1 MSQFFFQKSVKK
13 SKPFETNCIQRN
25 QSSYFTCLSLH
36 YLISFDSLNWQ
47 YNDHFP
53 FKGCYTTILLML
65 NLSWSFFLFN
75 FFFLSLFKQQRVC
88 GYLFNLNECLQIHAL
103 LLHLITMVCLFK
115 QQAKSYHVIIFEG
128 IIRILCIHKNYTG
141 FEKSW
146 PTNMNITNPKTLFLQ
161 VQHSILFYIIS
172 EY

>member
-1 MSQFFFQKSVKK
+1 MKQSAYK
-13 SKPFETNCIQRN
+13 ET
-25 QSSYFTCLSLH
+25 SLAI
-36 YLISFDSLNWQ
+36 LLAFISFDSLNWQ

-75 FFFLSLFKQQRVC
+75 FFFLSLFEQQRVC

-115 QQAKSYHVIIFEG
+115 QQAKSYHVVIYEG

-146 PTNMNITNPKTLFLQ
+146 PTNMNNQSQNPFFTSSAFYFILYHIRILRFLTEW
-161 VQHSILFYIIS
+161 L
-172 EY
+172 

>member
-13 SKPFETNCIQRN
+13 SKPFETICIQRN
-25 QSSYFTCLSLH
+25 QSSYFTCLSLY
-36 YLISFDSLNWQ
+36 YLFSFDSLNWQ

-75 FFFLSLFKQQRVC
+75 FFFLSLFEQQRVC

-115 QQAKSYHVIIFEG
+115 QQAKSYHVVIYEG

-146 PTNMNITNPKTLFLQ
+146 PTNMNITNPKTLFPQ
-161 VQHSILFYIIS
+161 VQHFILFYIIS